1 MIVKRIVPLFCLL
14 MFLFSGCLTDDPWEK
29 EDIAVQE
36 YLAANGITELPKAS
50 GLYYIE
56 TKVGTGAQAI
66 AGKKAKVKYVGT
78 FLDGRQF
85 DSGTYT
91 FTVGAGK
98 VIAGWDEGIS
108 YMKQGGQA
116 LLIIPSDLGYGQYG
130 YRNIPGYTALLFT
143 VELLAVN

>member
-1 MIVKRIVPLFCLL
+1 MLVKRLVPFACLL
-14 MFLFSGCLTDDPWEK
+14 LLLLPACLTDDPWEK
-29 EDIAVQE
+29 EDIAILE
-36 YLAANGITELPKAS
+36 YVEANGITELPKAS

-56 TKVGTGAQAI
+56 TKAGTGTQAV

-98 VIAGWDEGIS
+98 VIRGWDEGIS

-116 LLIIPSDLGYGQYG
+116 LLIIPSDLAYGQYG
-130 YRNIPGYTALLFT
+130 YGNIPGFTPLLFA
-143 VELLAVN
+143 VELLSVN